1 MAKRKERGATGDDE
15 RERETQEKE
24 RKNADEDMGEAE
36 EAEGGSSGSGGGL
49 PQRSYTSYLV
59 VVCRSCPGTRQ
70 VQDIFIF
77 STESNP
83 WSNPQQKGEETGI
96 PGKFLVVLSKPGA
109 RRDTNHTLKNQK
121 SKKYTK

>member
-59 VVCRSCPGTRQ
+59 VVGG
-70 VQDIFIF
+70 DIGIG
-77 STESNP
+77 NP
-83 WSNPQQKGEETGI
+83 T
-96 PGKFLVVLSKPGA
+96 
-109 RRDTNHTLKNQK
+109 
-121 SKKYTK
+121 